1 MAGAVGQSLPHD
13 SLRGHV
19 TGRSVF
25 LADVPPVQGELT
37 VDAAC
42 SPVAHGAITGID
54 LGDARRV
61 PGIVG
66 LYTAADVPRTNYFGP
81 IVGDDRLLA
90 EGDVLYQGE
99 PVVLIAGETPEA
111 VREARKRIRFEISPL
126 TPITTIDAAIAA
138 GSFLGPQR
146 EVRRGDA
153 EGALRDA
160 GNVLQGRMEI
170 GGQEHLYLESQGA
183 IAYPGEDGQL
193 VIHAS
198 TQNTTEIQD
207 VVAEV
212 LGLGQHQVVCVC
224 KRMGGAFGGKETQA
238 ALPALMAAL
247 VAHKTGRA
255 ARCLYG
261 KADDMRRT
269 GKRHPYRAEYEVGFT
284 GEGVISA
291 LKAAF
296 YSDGGATTDLSPG
309 IMDRTLFHV
318 DNAYFLPHVALTGR
332 ICRTHLPSNTAFRG
346 FGGPQGVA
354 VVENIMEEIAQTL
367 GLDAF
372 EVRRRNCYG
381 AGARSVTP
389 YGQTVPDEGALPALF
404 QRLAGTAEYLS
415 RRESVAAFNARS
427 RTHVRGL
434 SMTLVKFGISFTST
448 FLNQANALVNV
459 YKDGTVQVSTGG
471 AEMGQGLNTK
481 IKQLVADELGVLPD
495 GVRVMPV
502 STEKNNNTPPTAASA
517 GTDLNGSA
525 AVLAAAAIRRRL
537 ARFAADLLA
546 QENGLPVQDPAAQ
559 IAFAEGCV
567 YDRRAPERQ
576 IPFGELAHRAH
587 RERIDLGERSFYK
600 TPGLGKDRP
609 FFYYTLGGA
618 LAEVCIDRLTGEMAV
633 ERVDILMDIGRSI
646 NPAIDRGQLLGGFVQ
661 GMGWVTT
668 EKLKYGEDGT
678 LLSWP
683 VSGYKIPSV
692 LDLPPVFNV
701 AFVEGAENPE
711 NVASSKAVGEPPL
724 LLAISVWT
732 AAKNA
737 LSFVC
742 DGVPRLNLPATG
754 EEILLCLH
762 RQGRKTGGGD
772 A

>member
-1 MAGAVGQSLPHD
+1 MPGAVGQSIPHD

-25 LADVPPVQGELT
+25 LADMPPVRGELI

-42 SPVAHGAITGID
+42 SPVAHGTITRID
-54 LGDARRV
+54 LEDARRV
-61 PGIVG
+61 PGVVG

-90 EGDVLYQGE
+90 EGDVMYQGE
-99 PVVLIAGETPEA
+99 PIVLIAGETREA
-111 VREARKRIRFEISPL
+111 VREAQKRIRIEISPR

-146 EVRRGDA
+146 EIRRGDA
-153 EGALRDA
+153 EAALRDA
-160 GNVLQGRMEI
+160 EHALQGRMDI

-212 LGLGQHQVVCVC
+212 LGLGQHQVVCIC
-224 KRMGGAFGGKETQA
+224 KRMGGAFGGKESQA
-238 ALPALMAAL
+238 APPALMAAL
-247 VAHKTGRA
+247 VVLKTGRA
-255 ARCLYG
+255 ARALYG

-269 GKRHPYRAEYEVGFT
+269 GKRHPYQAQYEVGFT
-284 GEGVISA
+284 REGVITA

-318 DNAYFLPHVALTGR
+318 DNAYFLPHVLLTGR

-367 GLDAF
+367 GLDAL
-372 EVRRRNCYG
+372 EVRQRNCYG
-381 AGARSVTP
+381 GGARAVTP
-389 YGQTVPDEGALPALF
+389 YGQIVPDEEALPGLL
-404 QRLAGTAEYLS
+404 RHLAATGEYEA

-427 RTHVRGL
+427 RTHVKGL

-459 YKDGTVQVSTGG
+459 YKDGAVQVSTGG
-471 AEMGQGLNTK
+471 TEMGQGLNTK
-481 IKQLVADELGVLPD
+481 IKQLVADQLGIPPEQ
-495 GVRVMPV
+495 VRVMPT

-525 AVLAAAAIRRRL
+525 AVRAAGAIRKRLAGFAADRL
-537 ARFAADLLA
+537 AR
-546 QENGLPVQDPAAQ
+546 ENGLPVDDPAEQ
-559 IAFAEGCV
+559 IIFADGCV

-576 IPFGELAHRAH
+576 IPFGELAHAAH
-587 RERIDLGERSFYK
+587 RERIDLGERAFYK

-618 LAEVCIDRLTGEMAV
+618 LAEVCIDRFTGEMAV

-668 EKLKYGEDGT
+668 EK
-678 LLSWP
+678 
-683 VSGYKIPSV
+683 
-692 LDLPPVFNV
+692 
-701 AFVEGAENPE
+701 
-711 NVASSKAVGEPPL
+711 
-724 LLAISVWT
+724 
-732 AAKNA
+732 
-737 LSFVC
+737 
-742 DGVPRLNLPATG
+742 
-754 EEILLCLH
+754 
-762 RQGRKTGGGD
+762 
-772 A
+772 

>member
-1 MAGAVGQSLPHD
+1 MPGAVGQSLPHD

-25 LADVPPVQGELT
+25 LADMPPVRGELI
-37 VDAAC
+37 VDAVC
-42 SPVAHGAITGID
+42 SPVAHGTITRID
-54 LGDARRV
+54 LEEAWCV
-61 PGIVG
+61 PGVVG
-66 LYTAADVPRTNYFGP
+66 LYTATDVPRTNYFGP

-90 EGDVLYQGE
+90 EGDVMYQGE
-99 PVVLIAGETPEA
+99 PVVLIAAET
-111 VREARKRIRFEISPL
+111 REALREAQKRVQISISPL
-126 TPITTIDAAIAA
+126 TPLTTIDAAIAA
-138 GSFLGPQR
+138 GSFLGSQR

-160 GNVLQGRMEI
+160 EHVLRGRMDI

-183 IAYPGEDGQL
+183 IAYPGEDGL
-193 VIHAS
+193 FVIHAS

-212 LGLGQHQVVCVC
+212 LGLGQHQVVCIC
-224 KRMGGAFGGKETQA
+224 KRMGGAFGGKESQA
-238 ALPALMAAL
+238 APPALMAAL
-247 VAHKTGRA
+247 VALKTGRA
-255 ARCLYG
+255 ARALYG

-269 GKRHPYRAEYEVGFT
+269 GKRHPYRADYEVGFT
-284 GEGVISA
+284 GNGVISA

-367 GLDAF
+367 GLDAL
-372 EVRRRNCYG
+372 EVRQRNCYG
-381 AGARSVTP
+381 GGTRAVTP
-389 YGQTVPDEGALPALF
+389 YGQVVPDEEALPGLLH
-404 QRLAGTAEYLS
+404 QLAGTAEYEA
-415 RRESVAAFNARS
+415 RRKAVAAFNARS
-427 RTHVRGL
+427 RTHVKGL

-459 YKDGTVQVSTGG
+459 YKDGAVQVSTGG
-471 AEMGQGLNTK
+471 TEMGQGLNTK
-481 IKQLVADELGVLPD
+481 IKQLVADELGILPD
-495 GVRVMPV
+495 GVRVMPT

-525 AVLAAAAIRRRL
+525 AVLAAAAIRKRL
-537 ARFAADLLA
+537 AQFAADRLA
-546 QENGLPVQDPAAQ
+546 KDSGLSADDPAEQ
-559 IAFAEGCV
+559 IVFAEGCV
-567 YDRRAPERQ
+567 YDRRAPEHQ
-576 IPFGELAHRAH
+576 IVFGELAHAAH
-587 RERIDLGERSFYK
+587 RERIDLGERAFYK

-618 LAEVCIDRLTGEMAV
+618 LAEVCIDRFTGEMTT

-668 EKLKYGEDGT
+668 EKVSYDKDGT

-683 VSGYKIPSV
+683 VSGYKIPSI

-701 AFVEGAENPE
+701 AFLEGAENPE

-737 LSFVC
+737 LSFAC
-742 DGVPRLNLPATG
+742 DGLPRLGLPATG

-762 RQGRKTGGGD
+762 RQASGAGAAT
-772 A
+772 

>member
-1 MAGAVGQSLPHD
+1 M
-13 SLRGHV
+13 
-19 TGRSVF
+19 
-25 LADVPPVQGELT
+25 
-37 VDAAC
+37 DAAC
-42 SPVAHGAITGID
+42 SPVAFGTITCID
-54 LGDARRV
+54 LEDARRV
-61 PGIVG
+61 PGIVS
-66 LYTAADVPRTNYFGP
+66 LYTAADVPRTNHYGP
-81 IVGDDRLLA
+81 IKGDDRLLA

-99 PVVLIAGETPEA
+99 PVVLIAGETREA
-111 VREARKRIRFEISPL
+111 VREAQKRIRIEIIPR
-126 TPITTIDAAIAA
+126 TPITTIDGAIAA
-138 GSFLGPQR
+138 GSFLGVLR

-153 EGALRDA
+153 EAGLRDA
-160 GNVLQGRMEI
+160 EHVLKGQMET

-212 LGLGQHQVVCVC
+212 LGLGQHQVVCIC
-224 KRMGGAFGGKETQA
+224 KRMGGAFGGKESQA
-238 ALPALMAAL
+238 APPALMAAL
-247 VAHKTGRA
+247 VALKTGRA
-255 ARCLYG
+255 ARALYG

-269 GKRHPYRAEYEVGFT
+269 GKRHPYRAEYEVGFSGNGLIT
-284 GEGVISA
+284 A

-296 YSDGGATTDLSPG
+296 YSNGGATTDLSPG

-318 DNAYFLPHVALTGR
+318 DNAYFLPHVLLTGR

-367 GLDAF
+367 GLDAL
-372 EVRRRNCYG
+372 EVRQRNCYG
-381 AGARSVTP
+381 AGERGVTP
-389 YGQTVPDEGALPALF
+389 YGQAVPDGEALPELM
-404 QRLAGTAEYLS
+404 RHLAATGEYES
-415 RRESVAAFNARS
+415 RREAVAAFNARS
-427 RTHVRGL
+427 RTHVKGI

-459 YKDGTVQVSTGG
+459 YKDGAVQVSTGG
-471 AEMGQGLNTK
+471 TEMGQGLNTK
-481 IKQLVADELGVLPD
+481 IKQLVADQLGILPEK
-495 GVRVMPV
+495 VRVMPT

-517 GTDLNGSA
+517 GTDLNGGA
-525 AVLAAAAIRRRL
+525 AVRASGLIRARL
-537 ARFAADLLA
+537 TQFAADLLA
-546 QENGLPVQDPAAQ
+546 EKNGLRVEDPAEQ
-559 IAFAEGCV
+559 IIFAEGCV
-567 YDRRAPERQ
+567 YDRRVPEQQ
-576 IPFGELAHRAH
+576 IPFGDLAHAAH

-618 LAEVCIDRLTGEMAV
+618 LAEVCIDRFTGEMTV

-668 EKLKYGEDGT
+668 EKVSYDEDGT

-701 AFVEGAENPE
+701 AFLEGAENPE

-742 DGVPRLNLPATG
+742 DGIPRLGLPATG
-754 EEILLCLH
+754 EELLLCLY
-762 RQGRKTGGGD
+762 RQGRKEVVQE
-772 A
+772 

>member
-1 MAGAVGQSLPHD
+1 MPGAVGQSIPHD

-25 LADVPPVQGELT
+25 LADVPPARGELI
-37 VDAAC
+37 VDAVC
-42 SPVAHGAITGID
+42 SPVAHGTITQVD
-54 LGDARRV
+54 LADARCV
-61 PGIVG
+61 PGIAG
-66 LYTAADVPRTNYFGP
+66 LYTAVDVPRTNHFGP
-81 IVGDDRLLA
+81 IEGDDRLLA
-90 EGDVLYQGE
+90 EGDVMYQGE
-99 PVVLIAGETPEA
+99 PIVLVAGETAGA
-111 VREARKRIRFEISPL
+111 VREAKKRVRVEITPL
-126 TPITTIDAAIAA
+126 TPLTTIDAAIAA
-138 GSFLGPQR
+138 GSFLGSPK
-146 EVRRGDA
+146 EIRRGDA
-153 EGALRDA
+153 EGALRA
-160 GNVLQGRMEI
+160 APHVLQGRLEI
-170 GGQEHLYLESQGA
+170 GGQEHFYLESQGA
-183 IAYPGEDGQL
+183 IAYPGEDGQM
-193 VIHAS
+193 VIHSS

-224 KRMGGAFGGKETQA
+224 KRMGGGFGGKETQA
-238 ALPALMAAL
+238 APPALMAAL

-255 ARCLYG
+255 ARALYN

-284 GEGVISA
+284 GEGVITA

-318 DNAYFLPHVALTGR
+318 DNAYFLPHVLLTGR

-389 YGQTVPDEGALPALF
+389 YGQVVEDEALPLLF
-404 QRLAGTAEYLS
+404 GQLADRAEYAA
-415 RRESVAAFNARS
+415 RRESVATFNARS
-427 RTHVRGL
+427 RTHVKGL

-459 YKDGTVQVSTGG
+459 YKDGAVQVSTGG
-471 AEMGQGLNTK
+471 TEMGQGLNTK

-495 GVRVMPV
+495 GVRVMPT

-525 AVLAAAAIRRRL
+525 AVLAAAAIRKRL

-546 QENGLPVQDPAAQ
+546 QENGLPVTDPDEQ
-559 IAFAEGCV
+559 IVFAEGCV

-576 IPFGELAHRAH
+576 IVFGELAHAAH

-618 LAEVCIDRLTGEMAV
+618 LAEVCIDRFTGEMAT

-646 NPAIDRGQLLGGFVQ
+646 NPAIDRGQILGGFVQ

-668 EKLKYGEDGT
+668 EKLKYDADGA

-683 VSGYKIPSV
+683 ASGYKIPSV

-701 AFVEGAENPE
+701 VFLEGAENPE

-762 RQGRKTGGGD
+762 RQARKTGGGD

>member
-1 MAGAVGQSLPHD
+1 MPSAVGQSLPHD
-13 SLRGHV
+13 SLWGHV

-25 LADVPPVQGELT
+25 LADMPPVRGELI
-37 VDAAC
+37 VEAAC
-42 SPVAHGAITGID
+42 SPVAHGTITRID
-54 LGDARRV
+54 LEDARRV
-61 PGIVG
+61 PGVIG
-66 LYTAADVPRTNYFGP
+66 LYTAADVPRTNHFGP

-99 PVVLIAGETPEA
+99 PIVLIAGETREA
-111 VREARKRIRFEISPL
+111 IREARRRIHIEIAPL

-138 GSFLGPQR
+138 GSFLGAER

-160 GNVLQGRMEI
+160 ERRLRGRMEI

-212 LGLGQHQVVCVC
+212 MGLGQHQVVCIC
-224 KRMGGAFGGKETQA
+224 KRMGGAFGGKESQA
-238 ALPALMAAL
+238 APPALMAAL
-247 VAHKTGRA
+247 VALKTGRA

-269 GKRHPYRAEYEVGFT
+269 GKRHPYRADYEVGFT
-284 GEGVISA
+284 GEGVLTA

-296 YSDGGATTDLSPG
+296 HSDGGATTDLSPG

-318 DNAYFLPHVALTGR
+318 DNAYFLPHVHLTGR

-381 AGARSVTP
+381 AGARGVTP
-389 YGQTVPDEGALPALF
+389 YGQAVPEAGTLAALF
-404 QRLAGTAEYLS
+404 ENLADTAEYAA
-415 RRESVAAFNARS
+415 RREYVAAFNARS
-427 RTHVRGL
+427 RTHVKGL

-459 YKDGTVQVSTGG
+459 YKDGAVQVSTGG
-471 AEMGQGLNTK
+471 TEMGQGLNTK
-481 IKQLVADELGVLPD
+481 IKQLVADALGIQPD
-495 GVRVMPV
+495 GVRVMPT

-525 AVLAAAAIRRRL
+525 AVLAASAIRRRL
-537 ARFAADLLA
+537 AQFAADLLA
-546 QENGLPVQDPAAQ
+546 QENGLPVTDPAAQ
-559 IAFAEGCV
+559 IVFADGCV
-567 YDRRAPERQ
+567 YDARVPEHQ
-576 IPFGELAHRAH
+576 IVFGELAHRAH
-587 RERIDLGERSFYK
+587 RERIDLGERAFYK

-618 LAEVCIDRLTGEMAV
+618 LSEVCIDRFTGEMAV

-668 EKLKYGEDGT
+668 EKLKYDADGT
-678 LLSWP
+678 LVSWP
-683 VSGYKIPSV
+683 VSGYKIPGV

-701 AFVEGAENPE
+701 AFLEDAENPE

-732 AAKNA
+732 AAKDA
-737 LSFVC
+737 LSFLC
-742 DGVPRLNLPATG
+742 DGIPRLNLPATG

-762 RQGRKTGGGD
+762 RQGRKAEGKNG
-772 A
+772 